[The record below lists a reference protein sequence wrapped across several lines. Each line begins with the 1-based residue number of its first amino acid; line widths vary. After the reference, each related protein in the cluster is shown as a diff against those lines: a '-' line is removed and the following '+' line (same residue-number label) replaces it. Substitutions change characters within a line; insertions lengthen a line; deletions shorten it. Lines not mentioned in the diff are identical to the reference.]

1 MNKKLA
7 AEIKKEYERRF
18 KTGMRFVAGKTPI
31 MASGKDFDHQEMV
44 AMTEAVL
51 DGWWTEG
58 RFAAAFEKKFA
69 AYIGVPACVTTTS
82 GSSANLLAVAALTS
96 WHLGERRL
104 KPGDEVI
111 TLAAGFP
118 TTINPLILYQLVP
131 VFVDIDP
138 GTYNANM
145 VALERGISPR
155 TKAVFLPHNIG
166 NPFNIDAVQK
176 LCKKYHLWLI
186 EDCCDALGSTY
197 RGKPVGGF
205 GDISTFSFYA
215 GHHMTMGEG
224 GAVVAR
230 SEKLGFI
237 IRSLRDWGREY
248 WFRTGED
255 VQRNRGLGARGA
267 SQLPAD
273 YDHKFLFSEIGYN
286 LKITDMQAALGLAQ
300 LKKLSQFTKRRKK
313 NFAYMHRVLAPFE
326 KFLLLPAAEKNTDPS
341 WFGYVITVREEAPFT
356 RRAFIDYLYNHGI
369 MARMFLAGNI
379 TKQPY
384 FQTYVVP
391 HRVGAAG
398 LSNTDV
404 VMNRSFWVGIYHGLE
419 RRELDHVAHTLTT
432 FLKKYESASS

>member
-18 KTGMRFVAGKTPI
+18 KTGTRFVAGKTPI
-31 MASGKDFDHQEMV
+31 MASGKDFDHREMV

-69 AYIGVPACVTTTS
+69 AHIGAPVCVTTTS

-96 WHLGERRL
+96 YHLGEKRL
-104 KPGDEVI
+104 RPGDEVI

-118 TTINPLILYQLVP
+118 TTINPLILYQLMP
-131 VFVDIDP
+131 VFVDIDM
-138 GTYNANM
+138 GTYNVN
-145 VALERGISPR
+145 VSALERSISAR

-166 NPFNIDAVQK
+166 NPFHVDVVQK
-176 LCKKYHLWLI
+176 LCKKHNLWLI
-186 EDCCDALGSTY
+186 EDCCDALDSTY
-197 RGKPVGGF
+197 RARQVGSF
-205 GDISTFSFYA
+205 GDVSTFSFYA
-215 GHHMTMGEG
+215 GHHMAMGEG
-224 GAVVAR
+224 GAVVAKNER
-230 SEKLGFI
+230 LGSI
-237 IRSLRDWGREY
+237 VRSLRDWGREY

-255 VQRNRGLGARGA
+255 TRQDAGLGSKKDSR
-267 SQLPAD
+267 LPAD

-286 LKITDMQAALGLAQ
+286 LKITDVQAALGLAQ
-300 LKKLSQFTKRRKK
+300 LKKLSQFTKRRKE
-313 NFAYMHRVLAPFE
+313 NFAYIHRVLAPFE

-356 RRAFIDYLYNHGI
+356 RRAFIDYLHNHGI
-369 MARMFLAGNI
+369 MTRMFLAGNI

-384 FQTYVVP
+384 FQTYAVL

-398 LSNTDV
+398 LSNTDA
-404 VMNRSFWVGIYHGLE
+404 VMNRSFWIGIYHGITKE
-419 RRELDHVAHTLTT
+419 QRAHMAEV
-432 FLKKYESASS
+432 LKKFLRSYGS